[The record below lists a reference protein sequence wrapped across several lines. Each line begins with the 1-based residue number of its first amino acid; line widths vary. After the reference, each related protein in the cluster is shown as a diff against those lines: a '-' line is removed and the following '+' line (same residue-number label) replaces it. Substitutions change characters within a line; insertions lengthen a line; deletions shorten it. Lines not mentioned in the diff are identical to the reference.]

1 MGKRG
6 QEAAQ
11 AEGSSQAE
19 IDNLKTQLALM
30 EEAMKAQVLEVKS
43 ELALSQARM
52 QTDRKKQLDD
62 FLATFMK
69 MNTSTTGK
77 AIESVAS
84 HVSQTIEL
92 QILLSEKT
100 PPPKLKPFLLHL
112 IQCPRNQTTTYKQ
125 TRIHN
130 PTTQHA
136 TTTIWYAHIIMDT
149 NQFSLYL
156 PQSKHNLSTTN
167 TTIPKPNFL
176 A

>member
-52 QTDRKKQLDD
+52 QTDLKKQLDD

-77 AIESVAS
+77 EIESVAS
-84 HVSQTIEL
+84 HVGQTTEL

-112 IQCPRNQTTTYKQ
+112 IQCPQEPDHHIQANSNSQPHHTTCN
-125 TRIHN
+125 HN
-130 PTTQHA
+130 NLVCPHHHGYQPVQPIPS
-136 TTTIWYAHIIMDT
+136 TIQA
-149 NQFSLYL
+149 
-156 PQSKHNLSTTN
+156 
-167 TTIPKPNFL
+167 
-176 A
+176 